1 MSFRQA
7 LLRVLLWSLGIA
19 AVCGALATL
28 IGSLGTVSRVMGT
41 AMLTAGASLLLLGA
55 AYLVD
60 RPLTRAAGLLGMTAV
75 VVEYLLLLALMW
87 LGGGDQLAITAGLLS
102 LPVVPAMLCLTM
114 AGAPHTR
121 VAGRVGVAGCLAVS
135 ALLLGGTWLHRFPWH
150 EDYWYGLAGA
160 IAVFLPVVVACL
172 VGAGADRRHWRWVG
186 VAAAVVA
193 TAATFYVMVNNPR
206 GGEGVFAALVSVALV
221 VAHANLMMLLP
232 LKPAQHWVRRGT
244 ILATF
249 ATAAFIDLNIVTSG
263 RNTGNWSPMSFVYE
277 RLAGASA
284 VVAGCGTMALLVLG
298 RMNRRV
304 VATTVTLE
312 SIREVTL
319 VCPACRKK
327 QTLPVGD
334 SRCASCRVLIHTR
347 FEEPRCAA
355 CGYSL
360 FMLASDRCPECG
372 TEVRD
377 TPAADAPA
385 RDTPIPVDSG
395 LSDAA
400 QFQEST

>member
-1 MSFRQA
+1 MTFRQA

-19 AVCGALATL
+19 AACGAVAILS
-28 IGSLGTVSRVMGT
+28 GGFQTVSRAMNT

-60 RPLTRAAGLLGMTAV
+60 RPSTRAAGLLGMTAV
-75 VVEYLLLLALMW
+75 VVEFLLLLELTW
-87 LGGGDQLAITAGLLS
+87 IGGSDRLAITAGLLS

-114 AGAPHTR
+114 AAPPHTR

-150 EDYWYGLAGA
+150 EDHWYGLAGA

-172 VGAGADRRHWRWVG
+172 VGAGTDRRHWRWLG
-186 VAAAVVA
+186 AAAAVVA
-193 TAATFYVMVNNPR
+193 TAVMYYAMVNNPR
-206 GGEGVFAALVSVALV
+206 GGEGAFAAVVSVALV
-221 VAHANLMMLLP
+221 VAHANVMMLLP

-249 ATAAFIDLNIVTSG
+249 ATAAFIDLSIVTSG
-263 RNTGNWSPMSFVYE
+263 RNTGNWNPMAFVYE
-277 RLAGASA
+277 RLSGASA
-284 VVAGCGTMALLVLG
+284 VVAGCGTMALLVLA

-304 VATTVTLE
+304 VPPAATLE
-312 SIREVTL
+312 SIKDVTL

-334 SRCASCRVLIHTR
+334 ARCASCRVLIHTR

-372 TEVRD
+372 TGVREA
-377 TPAADAPA
+377 PVADAA
-385 RDTPIPVDSG
+385 SENTPTPLDSG
-395 LSDAA
+395 LRHAA
-400 QFQEST
+400 QLQESM